1 MKRFLIV
8 VLSLTA
14 VISLIISVS
23 NIIFRLERRDRIVTT
38 AEITFI
44 GTPDGSVFGT
54 FTDQNGKVHSEE
66 CLYLDGRFQTFLNPV
81 PIKPESYIG
90 KTVRIM
96 YDPSTIDSEGAYT
109 TTNDNG
115 ETVTEYRFIET
126 ESYDIWLQ
134 GTIAAVVI
142 FLVSALSA
150 AVCIFRYKRT
160 KA

>member
-44 GTPDGSVFGT
+44 G
-54 FTDQNGKVHSEE
+54 
-66 CLYLDGRFQTFLNPV
+66 
-81 PIKPESYIG
+81 

-96 YDPSTIDSEGAYT
+96 YDPSTADSEGAYT
-109 TTNDNG
+109 TTNENG
-115 ETVTEYRFIET
+115 ETITEYRFIET

-134 GTIAAVVI
+134 DSIAAGII

-150 AVCIFRYKRT
+150 AVCIFRYKKT